1 MFFYLKWEDKR
12 PSVIQIV
19 NEKPEKINFQ
29 NTFKIKSVEHT
40 ICGFI
45 NPNFK
50 EYLIPKLPYR
60 KTNYLLSHLQ
70 KSVRRMDD
78 MKSIKTAKH
87 LIDLD
92 YNSFI
97 RRLPII
103 MLEDVNIHSCLPI
116 IVWLMIANTKGF
128 KLKVNIVKWL
138 LGVIYHLSNC
148 PEKIEYSNEDIGE
161 IEIEN
166 EDIILQTL
174 RFRKAYGGMKGDL
187 NMVEYFIHNIQNEN
201 IKIND
206 NKIPIVGI
214 DFDNLHKNEWIIEAN
229 DFHCNRYIT
238 EHIFKKF
245 PQYEKDY
252 IKKLIWEFSSS
263 INKRTNPK
271 KIKSLEKDWNII
283 SGTVRVFQKNC
294 IFY

>member
-1 MFFYLKWEDKR
+1 
-12 PSVIQIV
+12 
-19 NEKPEKINFQ
+19 
-29 NTFKIKSVEHT
+29 
-40 ICGFI
+40 
-45 NPNFK
+45 
-50 EYLIPKLPYR
+50 
-60 KTNYLLSHLQ
+60 
-70 KSVRRMDD
+70 
-78 MKSIKTAKH
+78 
-87 LIDLD
+87 
-92 YNSFI
+92 
-97 RRLPII
+97 
-103 MLEDVNIHSCLPI
+103 
-116 IVWLMIANTKGF
+116 MIANTKGF
-128 KLKVNIVKWL
+128 KVKVNIVKWL

-214 DFDNLHKNEWIIEAN
+214 GFDNLHKKEWIIEAN

-271 KIKSLEKDWNII
+271 KNKSLEKDWDII
-283 SGTVRVFQKNC
+283 SDTVRVFQKNC